1 MHLNVNSA
9 VAFTID
15 DGFCGID
22 NNNFWMVN
30 EVRKLFNLEY

>member
-1 MHLNVNSA
+1 MHLNVDSA

-22 NNNFWMVN
+22 NNNCCMMD
-30 EVRKLFNLEY
+30 EVGKLFNL